1 MVKELT
7 GEDGDDDSN
16 GALVNIECDLHDI
29 DIVGWLFCHAVA
41 SGDLQTD
48 SIMYEAMKVAMLTA
62 YGLRNTTDTETWSDF
77 KSLYE
82 FSETMQ
88 NRYGPSAVH
97 LMNGPG
103 AAALKEGE
111 HQVFH
116 SPAQFLSQHNFVV
129 PTPRTLA
136 EGSPAAA
143 GTDGVYSADLSNFIY
158 AAELKS
164 RVVIKTTNVVSMP
177 IVLATDGMVIRP
189 GLTLSTASNP
199 PIGALVGLEGEVISY
214 EDVTRLSN
222 MPPEDVVKELQS
234 KKWADNMV
242 EVHATTLD
250 GRVSDT
256 LGCFLK
262 GKGDQVSIY
271 FSDHSLYSFL
281 LITILILFTVLLT
294 HSHYLL
300 LVIVDQSSRH
310 ILLLIH
316 FTLSLSL

>member
-1 MVKELT
+1 
-7 GEDGDDDSN
+7 
-16 GALVNIECDLHDI
+16 
-29 DIVGWLFCHAVA
+29 
-41 SGDLQTD
+41 
-48 SIMYEAMKVAMLTA
+48 
-62 YGLRNTTDTETWSDF
+62 
-77 KSLYE
+77 
-82 FSETMQ
+82 
-88 NRYGPSAVH
+88 
-97 LMNGPG
+97 
-103 AAALKEGE
+103 
-111 HQVFH
+111 
-116 SPAQFLSQHNFVV
+116 
-129 PTPRTLA
+129 
-136 EGSPAAA
+136 
-143 GTDGVYSADLSNFIY
+143 
-158 AAELKS
+158 
-164 RVVIKTTNVVSMP
+164 
-177 IVLATDGMVIRP
+177 
-189 GLTLSTASNP
+189 
-199 PIGALVGLEGEVISY
+199 
-214 EDVTRLSN
+214 

-316 FTLSLSL
+316 FTLSLSLCDVFSFVELVSRLRAYPCVDVGTLACLQRKS